1 MARKLPLAQVV
12 RYGFL
17 IVAVGVAASFFFFSN
32 ARYDDAV
39 TFDGVDLSALGEGL
53 RLTNPRFT
61 GATAKGEPFTVT
73 AEWALPDGP
82 RPENVELSKVSGELN
97 LIDGRFVELSALS
110 GLLQPRANVI
120 ELAGSVAFIAS
131 DGHELRAASA
141 RLDAD
146 ESRLTAGGPIK
157 VSGTMGR
164 IEAGSLRVERR
175 GEDGDFIWFENRVK
189 VFIDAPNQT
198 AAE

>member
-1 MARKLPLAQVV
+1 MAGRALGVQAAKIGLPLIAIGVV
-12 RYGFL
+12 
-17 IVAVGVAASFFFFSN
+17 ASFFVFSS

-53 RLTNPRFT
+53 KLTNPRFT

-82 RPENVELSKVSGELN
+82 RPENVELSNVAGELN
-97 LIDGRFVELSALS
+97 MIDGRFVELSAL
-110 GLLQPRANVI
+110 GGNLMPQANIV
-120 ELAGSVAFIAS
+120 ELSGSVAFMSS
-131 DGHELRAASA
+131 DGYELRASRA
-141 RLDAD
+141 RLEAD
-146 ESRLTAGGPIK
+146 RNLLTAEGPVTAK
-157 VSGTMGR
+157 GPMGR

-189 VFIDAPNQT
+189 VFIDKPNQK
-198 AAE
+198 AE

>member
-1 MARKLPLAQVV
+1 MVSRALGVRAAKIGLPLFA
-12 RYGFL
+12 
-17 IVAVGVAASFFFFSN
+17 AGVLASFFLFSN

-53 RLTNPRFT
+53 KLTNPRFT

-97 LIDGRFVELSALS
+97 LIDGRYVELSALS
-110 GLLQPRANVI
+110 GNLQPQANIV
-120 ELAGSVAFIAS
+120 ELSGSVSFTSS
-131 DGHELRAASA
+131 DGYELRASRA
-141 RLDAD
+141 RLEAA
-146 ESRLTAGGPIK
+146 RNMLTAEGPVK
-157 VSGTMGR
+157 ASGPLGR

-175 GEDGDFIWFENRVK
+175 GADGDYIWFENRVK
-189 VFIDAPNQT
+189 VFIDKPNQK
-198 AAE
+198 AD

>member
-1 MARKLPLAQVV
+1 MAGRSLGVQAAKVGLPVL
-12 RYGFL
+12 
-17 IVAVGVAASFFFFSN
+17 AVGIIASFFLFSN

-53 RLTNPRFT
+53 KLTNPRFT

-82 RPENVELSKVSGELN
+82 RPENVELSNVSGELN
-97 LIDGRFVELSALS
+97 MIDGRFVELSAL
-110 GLLQPRANVI
+110 GGNLMPRANIV
-120 ELAGSVAFIAS
+120 ELSGSVAFVSS
-131 DGHELRAASA
+131 DGYELRASRA
-141 RLDAD
+141 RLEAD
-146 ESRLTAGGPIK
+146 RNLLTAEGPVTAK
-157 VSGTMGR
+157 GPMGR

-189 VFIDAPNQT
+189 VFIDKPNQK
-198 AAE
+198 AD